1 MLRRAW
7 TPGCKLS
14 VLPGLR
20 SSHGCDGSRC
30 AAQGFPEDFVLEW
43 EGQRNPNRLYHQL
56 GNAVS
61 PATVALIGRAVQQT
75 GALG

>member
-1 MLRRAW
+1 M
-7 TPGCKLS
+7 
-14 VLPGLR
+14 
-20 SSHGCDGSRC
+20 
-30 AAQGFPEDFVLEW
+30 QGFPEDFVLEW

>member
-1 MLRRAW
+1 M
-7 TPGCKLS
+7 
-14 VLPGLR
+14 
-20 SSHGCDGSRC
+20 
-30 AAQGFPEDFVLEW
+30 LEW

-61 PATVALIGRAVQQT
+61 PATVTLIGKAVQQT